1 MPTRYSETPG
11 GTAFLFT
18 PGGTKIVYERR
29 YLLKLKNSPLSKTPC
44 KLPVIPGVTL
54 DDEGNVIEEEDEAMP
69 TVQETGKSKT
79 PVTREEK
86 PAEPEEALFDME
98 MLLKKKTKQCQ
109 LCRKQEKA
117 RLLLHGKKNLRS
129 RKRHYL
135 IWKCDAENRNYWT
148 TVRVGNPKFSMNP
161 PLL

>member
-1 MPTRYSETPG
+1 MATKSSSIAVRGAEGAEEVPAGYTITPGGTVFSLTPGGTKHVEVKNELDMPTRYSETPG

-54 DDEGNVIEEEDEAMP
+54 DDEGNVIEEEDEVMP
-69 TVQETGKSKT
+69 IVQEAGKSKT
-79 PVTREEK
+79 PATREEK

-98 MLLKKKTKQCQ
+98 M
-109 LCRKQEKA
+109 
-117 RLLLHGKKNLRS
+117 
-129 RKRHYL
+129 
-135 IWKCDAENRNYWT
+135 
-148 TVRVGNPKFSMNP
+148 
-161 PLL
+161 